1 MNCRFIDIMVFYS
14 NYKLSICLVFCY
26 CYERLL
32 ENNYCFRLLLNI
44 GFVTHSIFIKLI
56 KDISV
61 EILKYGK
68 DFYMYFLFYLYDML
82 FFIRWNFICVQ
93 ERIL

>member
-1 MNCRFIDIMVFYS
+1 MYRQVKSEEIFDGKILNL
-14 NYKLSICLVFCY
+14 KLEYF
-26 CYERLL
+26 E
-32 ENNYCFRLLLNI
+32 
-44 GFVTHSIFIKLI
+44 
-56 KDISV
+56 KDNK
-61 EILKYGK
+61 ILKYGK